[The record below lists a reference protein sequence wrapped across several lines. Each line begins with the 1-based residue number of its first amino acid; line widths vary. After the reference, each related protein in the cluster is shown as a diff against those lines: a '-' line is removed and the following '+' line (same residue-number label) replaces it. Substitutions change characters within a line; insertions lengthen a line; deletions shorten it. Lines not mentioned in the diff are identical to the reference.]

1 MTRKL
6 PAELARHL
14 AQLLK
19 RTRRRYRK
27 RLERCQRN
35 FSESAVHEL
44 RVETRRALALLD
56 LMLALDRA
64 GTPRKPRRTLKRR
77 LDAFDA
83 LRDTQVEL
91 RLLEPWLKKFP
102 EAREFEVFLRDSEQ
116 QLVAELRR
124 EIRALKSRRVE
135 RQFKALEKDVC
146 MAGGNSTRPAVAFLQ
161 RPLRAAFARVVKL
174 RGQVHRL
181 DTTSIHRTRVAFKNF
196 RYLCELFQPLLPDS
210 SPARLR
216 AMRDW
221 QTRMGRIQDVEVL
234 LCEIE
239 RAVRHGQVSLES
251 VKRLHATLAQRLVLL
266 VNRFIST
273 ADRLDQFKPQ
283 AGDRPQVQT
292 HVAKLETGGKDAA

>member
-1 MTRKL
+1 MTREL
-6 PAELARHL
+6 PTELGRHL

-27 RLERCQRN
+27 RLADCQRD
-35 FSESAVHEL
+35 FSERAVHQL

-56 LMLALDRA
+56 LMLALDFV
-64 GTPRKPRRTLKRR
+64 GSPKKPRRTLKRR

-83 LRDTQVEL
+83 LRDAQVEL
-91 RLLEPWLKKFP
+91 GLLGPWLKEFP
-102 EAREFEVFLRDSEQ
+102 EAREFEIFLRNSEQ
-116 QLVAELRR
+116 ELVADLRR

-135 RQFKALEKDVC
+135 RRFKALESEV
-146 MAGGNSTRPAVAFLQ
+146 AAASGRSRRPAISFLQ
-161 RPLRAAFARVVKL
+161 MPLRAAFAQVAKL
-174 RGQVHRL
+174 RRQVRRL
-181 DTTSIHRTRVAFKNF
+181 DTATIHRTRVAFKKF

-221 QTRMGRIQDVEVL
+221 QTRMGKIQDVEVL

-239 RAVRHGQVSLES
+239 RAVRHGRVSLES
-251 VKRLHATLAQRLVLL
+251 VKRLHAALAQRLVFL

-283 AGDRPQVQT
+283 AGDRPRVPDL
-292 HVAKLETGGKDAA
+292 K